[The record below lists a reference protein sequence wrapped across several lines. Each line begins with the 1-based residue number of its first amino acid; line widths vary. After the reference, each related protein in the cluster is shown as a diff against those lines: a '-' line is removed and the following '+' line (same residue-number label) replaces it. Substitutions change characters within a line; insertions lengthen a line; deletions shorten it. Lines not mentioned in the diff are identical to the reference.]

1 MKKRKGKSSYIDQL
15 VAKKIWER
23 RHLNN
28 MMAVCVSYVLYS
40 EYDFDKEQ
48 IVEFNKKFKE
58 ITSTAVD
65 KFDELCVSKMQRD
78 LKDYCGITFL
88 EADGK
93 EMRF

>member
-1 MKKRKGKSSYIDQL
+1 MKKQKSKTSYAEQL
-15 VAKKIWER
+15 LAKRIWER

-28 MMAVCVSYVLYS
+28 MMAVCVSYVLYK
-40 EYDFDKEQ
+40 EYDFDKEK
-48 IVEFNKKFKE
+48 IVEFNRKFKE
-58 ITSTAVD
+58 ITSEAVD
-65 KFDELCVSKMQRD
+65 NFDELCVAKMQRD

>member
-1 MKKRKGKSSYIDQL
+1 MGKQKTKTSYAAQL
-15 VAKKIWER
+15 VAKKVWER

-28 MMAVCVSYVLYS
+28 MMAVCVSYILYK
-40 EYDFDKEQ
+40 EYDFDKEA
-48 IVEFNKKFKE
+48 ILEFNQKFKE
-58 ITSTAVD
+58 ITETAVVQ
-65 KFDELCVSKMQRD
+65 FDELCVAKMQRD

>member
-1 MKKRKGKSSYIDQL
+1 MKKQKKKASYIDQL

-28 MMAVCVSYVLYS
+28 MMAVCVSYVLYK
-40 EYDFDKEQ
+40 EYDFDKEK
-48 IVEFNKKFKE
+48 ILEFNSKFKE
-58 ITSTAVD
+58 ITSEAVD
-65 KFDELCVSKMQRD
+65 NFDELCVAKMQRD